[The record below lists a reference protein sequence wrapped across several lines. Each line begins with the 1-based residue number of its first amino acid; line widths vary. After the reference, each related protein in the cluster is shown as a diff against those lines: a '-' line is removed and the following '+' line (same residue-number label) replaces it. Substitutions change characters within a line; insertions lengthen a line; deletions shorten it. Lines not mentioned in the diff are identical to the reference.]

1 MGEHAR
7 LSPSGLKNLD
17 PASNGCSGRL
27 RMVEQLPPEERN
39 TESQASIDGTR
50 RHDQTY
56 QLNVGRTPVY
66 ESPEDKRLVERAWEF
81 FRAHPART
89 HPEGLWLPEQRVE
102 VGQHLGIGEGV
113 CWGTADLIAAYKDT
127 VEVVDAKFGRMPVSP
142 LDPQLKAYGFGGVRL
157 LLQDDGNWLPNHRQT
172 KFIKLTIVQPQL
184 PEMVVTTGP
193 LPLAESLAQW
203 KEELTT
209 IAKAALDPEA
219 PLLASEDNCRFCP
232 AKRICPAYTAQ
243 TQRDVTAMFTDLT
256 RQTETPELPPQTEP
270 TAQPGA
276 GSMLEILE
284 NRTTAA
290 PEELTPDELGRVL
303 DLAPL
308 VQSWFKECET
318 VASKRLKAGQPVE
331 GWKLIEGRGS
341 RDWAKDEPT
350 VAAELKKLGAKVA
363 DIYVKKLVSP
373 AQAAK
378 LPVFTTH
385 KAKADKLL
393 PLIMRKAGKPTL
405 APESDPHPG
414 VDPLHG
420 MFEDVSAPAE
430 PETPDWF

>member
-17 PASNGCSGRL
+17 PATGGCPGRL
-27 RMVEQLPPEERN
+27 RMVESLPPEERS

-50 RHDQTY
+50 RHDLLY
-56 QLNVGRTPVY
+56 QLNMGQTPAH
-66 ESPEDKRLVERAWEF
+66 ESPEDQRLVERAWEF
-81 FRAHPART
+81 FRAHPARK

-102 VGQHLGIGEGV
+102 VGKHLGIGEGI

-127 VEVVDAKFGRMPVSP
+127 VEIVDAKFGRMPVP
-142 LDPQLKAYGFGGVRL
+142 ADHPQLKAYGFGGVRL

-203 KEELTT
+203 KEELTA
-209 IAKAALDPEA
+209 IAKAALDPDA
-219 PLLASEDNCRFCP
+219 PLVASEDNCRWCP
-232 AKRICPAYTAQ
+232 AKKICPEYTAQ
-243 TQRDVTAMFTDLT
+243 TQRDVTAMFTDIT
-256 RQTETPELPPQTEP
+256 QTPELPPQTDTEP
-270 TAQPGA
+270 TVQPAAA

-284 NRTTAA
+284 DRTTAA

-318 VASKRLKAGQPVE
+318 VAAKRLKAGQPVE
-331 GWKLIEGRGS
+331 GWKLIEGRGR
-341 RDWAKDEPT
+341 RDWANDEPA
-350 VAAELKKLGAKVA
+350 VAAELKKLGLKVG
-363 DIYVKKLVSP
+363 DIYTKKLVSP
-373 AQAAK
+373 AQAEK
-378 LPVFTTH
+378 LPVFTAS
-385 KAKADKLL
+385 KAKAAKLT
-393 PLIMRKAGKPTL
+393 PLITRKAGKPTL